1 MTSRDRYSKYDRE
14 SSQSSWE
21 FLQKMRADNV
31 TIAQVQFPQFPQQV
45 QQAVFPQQVQ
55 QVQQVQQFPQQ
66 VQQLVQFPQLVF
78 TQQNFAHS
86 GQFQQSYP
94 TRQITQTQ
102 MAQYVYNPYTRS
114 IELIILQ

>member
-45 QQAVFPQQVQ
+45 V
-55 QVQQVQQFPQQ
+55 
-66 VQQLVQFPQLVF
+66 PQLVF